1 MVIMTPPNPY
11 ILPQIIVE
19 ANSSGFLS
27 LDQMPGGLYSF
38 KVMWQ
43 GVEVNSTQINVASSG
58 YLTITAQV
66 YYFSVKVIDN
76 GGGSVPNALLIVY
89 RSPSETSYAVVATNE
104 SGIAMLNQVPIGD
117 TC

>member
-58 YLTITAQV
+58 YLTITPKYIISQ
-66 YYFSVKVIDN
+66 SK
-76 GGGSVPNALLIVY
+76 LLITAEAAY
-89 RSPSETSYAVVATNE
+89 QTLY
-104 SGIAMLNQVPIGD
+104 
-117 TC
+117 